1 MSEYLVVTG
10 MSGAGRSTAAACLED
25 LGWFV
30 IDNIPAALM
39 TRVATLVDRPGP
51 GGLEDVGRLAFVVG
65 RGGEESLADLGP
77 ALSELRR
84 RAGRMRVLFL
94 DSSDEIL
101 VRRYEGSRRRHPLS
115 ASGVGDAV
123 ARERL
128 LLAPIRSDAD
138 IVVDTAGLNVNQL
151 RLRIGELFAVDED
164 VTMQMTVLSFGFK
177 HGIPLDVDLVF
188 DCRFLANPYWI
199 EELRPLSGLDPAVR
213 DYVMGSDR
221 TEDFLGRVRDLLDL
235 ILPAY
240 EKEGK
245 SYLGIALGCTG
256 GRHRSV
262 VLAEELSRRLGEAGF
277 GNKVFHRDL
286 DR

>member
-115 ASGVGDAV
+115 ASGVADAV

-128 LLAPIRSDAD
+128 LLTPIRSDAD

-164 VTMQMTVLSFGFK
+164 MTMQMTVLSFGFK

-213 DYVMGSDR
+213 DYVMGSDG
-221 TEDFLGRVRDLLDL
+221 TEDFLERVRDLLDL

>member
-115 ASGVGDAV
+115 ASGVADAV

-128 LLAPIRSDAD
+128 LLTPIRSDAD

-164 VTMQMTVLSFGFK
+164 MTMQMTVLSFGFK
-177 HGIPLDVDLVF
+177 HGIPLDVDPVF

-213 DYVMGSDR
+213 DYVMGSDG
-221 TEDFLGRVRDLLDL
+221 TEDFLERVRDLLDL